1 MTRVALKLLA
11 VVFAIILATIGPV
24 GLARADAVHIQI
36 CMTLDDYPNISGVT
50 GVLNG
55 LIDAGYTPRQAGY
68 LMGQSVVLVCPE
80 HRALVL
86 RYANAMS
93 EDITIA

>member
-1 MTRVALKLLA
+1 MAKMLTRALVVLLSL
-11 VVFAIILATIGPV
+11 ILATLGSV
-24 GLARADAVHIQI
+24 GIARADAIHIQI

-50 GVLNG
+50 GVING
-55 LIDAGYTPRQAGY
+55 LIDTGYTARQAGY
-68 LMGQSVVLVCPE
+68 LMGQAVVHVCPE
-80 HRALVL
+80 HKALVL